1 MAKKKY
7 SKKTLNAAKDY
18 GKLLGWKRLSPK
30 RVKFFL
36 DKVKELTGHINI
48 QNIVKTS
55 QTSKNYLESENIRYI
70 EAAKRW
76 SQIER
81 PTWNRIEKEELQE
94 FKNIFT
100 SFAEENKMHVNSQN
114 ALNFANSFFQPND
127 VNDLDLE
134 FNDERNY
141 IVEAMPSFTDSD
153 VVDDYLKR
161 PTFIKANII
170 DVDGNVI
177 YAGSDRKSFW
187 DSFREKAD
195 AGRFPIYNSFIKYL
209 DSSGNYELTIEITS
223 YYP

>member
-1 MAKKKY
+1 LKQQR
-7 SKKTLNAAKDY
+7 D
-18 GKLLGWKRLSPK
+18 G
-30 RVKFFL
+30 
-36 DKVKELTGHINI
+36 
-48 QNIVKTS
+48 
-55 QTSKNYLESENIRYI
+55 
-70 EAAKRW
+70 
-76 SQIER
+76 QIER